1 MLKKKKAVQ
10 LDLKNALR
18 KNLKKRKLFQ
28 KKKNQSNDTKRQT
41 NKKIG

>member
-18 KNLKKRKLFQ
+18 KNLRKRKLFQ
-28 KKKNQSNDTKRQT
+28 KKNIAIM
-41 NKKIG
+41 NKQIGIYT

>member
-18 KNLKKRKLFQ
+18 KNLRKRKLFQ

>member
-1 MLKKKKAVQ
+1 MSKKKKASQ

-28 KKKNQSNDTKRQT
+28 KKKNQTNDTKR
-41 NKKIG
+41 